1 MDLSRESFTNKKSS
15 SLLYYTPKSQ
25 MDYGTVLCVAS
36 NVVGRQI
43 VPCIYHVIPAG
54 MTNELKQILEWEFKT
69 VGTNHQY
76 VNPKNSRIKHN
87 IM

>member
-1 MDLSRESFTNKKSS
+1 
-15 SLLYYTPKSQ
+15 

-54 MTNELKQILEWEFKT
+54 RTNELKKILEWEFET
-69 VGTNHQY
+69 AGTN
-76 VNPKNSRIKHN
+76 NTMAEISISIEIKYFGSDCS
-87 IM
+87 ILLEF